1 MMVSYTA
8 KERGSE
14 DAGSIPAMF
23 NVFFMGVWL
32 SLVEGARLEIE
43 RGLKASVGSNP
54 TAPVFYRE

>member
-32 SLVEGARLEIE
+32 SLVEGIALEM
-43 RGLKASVGSNP
+43 R
-54 TAPVFYRE
+54 RW